1 LGVEAQVRFVPGH
14 FTAEETAELFAAA
27 DVVALPYAESDGS
40 GLLLLAMAF
49 GVHIMATR
57 VGGMDEYLARYPAHT
72 VLDGADAAQVAAGLA
87 AARASATAAPTARGR
102 QTPPD
107 ELQWPNVAPLMLA
120 ALTEGAADWPE
131 SRV

>member
-1 LGVEAQVRFVPGH
+1 
-14 FTAEETAELFAAA
+14 
-27 DVVALPYAESDGS
+27 
-40 GLLLLAMAF
+40 
-49 GVHIMATR
+49 
-57 VGGMDEYLARYPAHT
+57 